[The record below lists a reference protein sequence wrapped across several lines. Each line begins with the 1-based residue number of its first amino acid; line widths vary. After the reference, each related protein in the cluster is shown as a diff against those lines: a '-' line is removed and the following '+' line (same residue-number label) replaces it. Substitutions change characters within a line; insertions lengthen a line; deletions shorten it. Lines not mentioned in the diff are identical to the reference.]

1 MSQEI
6 TLGNIKIGGNNPV
19 FIIAEAGLNH
29 GGDLDL
35 ALRMIDEAADAKV
48 SAIKFQAYNSEE
60 RFGENKEA
68 VSLVKPAEFGKK
80 EFSLLKERAQE
91 KDILFFATPFDVPN
105 LNMLKEIGV
114 EILKIAS
121 CDICNITLLE
131 AAANSGL
138 LVILSR
144 GTASASEIEA
154 AVSIFKKK
162 KSPFIL
168 LHCVSSYPM
177 NEADA
182 NLSAIQTLKSKY
194 EFPIGYSDH
203 SKGIEVPL
211 LAVASGAEIIE
222 KHYTVDRTLQGIDW
236 EISAEP
242 KELAKLVTEAERIR
256 KILGHGKLEPQ
267 ASEQEEIEYRD
278 SLRRK

>member
-29 GGDLDL
+29 GGDLNL
-35 ALRMIDEAADAKV
+35 ALRMIDEAADAKAN
-48 SAIKFQAYNSEE
+48 AIKFQAYNSEE

-68 VSLVKPAEFGKK
+68 VNLVKPAEFGKK
-80 EFSLLKERAQE
+80 EFLLLKERSQ
-91 KDILFFATPFDVPN
+91 KKNILFFATPFDVPN

-131 AAANSGL
+131 AAADSGL
-138 LVILSR
+138 IVILSR
-144 GTASASEIEA
+144 GTASASEIET

-177 NEADA
+177 NEIDA

-203 SKGIEVPL
+203 SKGIEIPL

-242 KELAKLVTEAERIR
+242 KELAKLVTETERIR

-267 ASEQEEIEYRD
+267 ASEQEEIEYRN